1 MKILIKKAT
10 ILDPESKHNKQTKDI
25 LIENGTITHI
35 DENINDDEAKIIE
48 SENLYLSQGW
58 TDLNARFGEPGLEY
72 KEDLT
77 SGMNAAA
84 QGGFTH
90 VALMPSTEPSIQT
103 KSDVSYLLNQN
114 EHHIVDLH
122 PMGALTI
129 NRKGEQLTEMFDM
142 HQNGALAFSDDKRSI
157 NNANLMK
164 IALLYAKN
172 FKGLIMSFSSESKT
186 AEKGQM
192 NEGITSTKLG
202 LKGIPSV
209 SEELQIARDLQLC
222 EYAEARLHFS
232 TISSAKSVDLIREAK
247 SKGLNVTADV
257 SSYHLLLNDTE
268 LESYNSNLKVNPP
281 LRSDNDIKGLKQ
293 GLSDGTIDAI
303 CSDHYPQNIENKKCE
318 FNLAAFGMINLE
330 TCFSSANTALK
341 DTMDLAVIVEKLST
355 KPKSILGL
363 KTSAIEEGNLADLTL
378 FDPSLK
384 WIYLEEN
391 IVSKSK
397 NSPLIGREFT
407 GKPIA
412 IVNNGQLSI
421 CK

>member
-1 MKILIKKAT
+1 
-10 ILDPESKHNKQTKDI
+10 
-25 LIENGTITHI
+25 
-35 DENINDDEAKIIE
+35 
-48 SENLYLSQGW
+48 
-58 TDLNARFGEPGLEY
+58 
-72 KEDLT
+72 
-77 SGMNAAA
+77 
-84 QGGFTH
+84 
-90 VALMPSTEPSIQT
+90 
-103 KSDVSYLLNQN
+103 
-114 EHHIVDLH
+114 
-122 PMGALTI
+122 
-129 NRKGEQLTEMFDM
+129 
-142 HQNGALAFSDDKRSI
+142 
-157 NNANLMK
+157 
-164 IALLYAKN
+164 
-172 FKGLIMSFSSESKT
+172 MSFSSESKT

-281 LRSDNDIKGLKQ
+281 LRTDNDIKGLKQ
-293 GLSDGTIDAI
+293 GISDGTIDAI

-330 TCFSSANTALK
+330 TCYSSANTALK

>member
-35 DENINDDEAKIIE
+35 EENINDDAAKIIE

-247 SKGLNVTADV
+247 SKGLT
-257 SSYHLLLNDTE
+257 
-268 LESYNSNLKVNPP
+268 
-281 LRSDNDIKGLKQ
+281 
-293 GLSDGTIDAI
+293 
-303 CSDHYPQNIENKKCE
+303 
-318 FNLAAFGMINLE
+318 
-330 TCFSSANTALK
+330 
-341 DTMDLAVIVEKLST
+341 
-355 KPKSILGL
+355 
-363 KTSAIEEGNLADLTL
+363 
-378 FDPSLK
+378 
-384 WIYLEEN
+384 
-391 IVSKSK
+391 
-397 NSPLIGREFT
+397 
-407 GKPIA
+407 
-412 IVNNGQLSI
+412 
-421 CK
+421 